1 MQDGNV
7 FIGETTKCDFFL
19 TYFVSVYLLIKKKYL
34 NRIGCISCERYLHLI
49 ARQMIFKSTSK
60 VDID

>member
-19 TYFVSVYLLIKKKYL
+19 TYFVSVYLLIKKK
-34 NRIGCISCERYLHLI
+34 
-49 ARQMIFKSTSK
+49 IFKSHW
-60 VDID
+60 VHIL